1 MVNFRTYHENPRV
14 QAIADAVQNVVAV
27 MGACA
32 QSFLYL
38 WQSCGYLDHQT
49 SGKILN
55 REVSSSR
62 FSQEYLLSPQSQE
75 GPIYLRLSY
84 FWEIDVCFYQT
95 TGSWMSPIDKISWF
109 IHTLQSPS
117 IWLLYRQIE
126 HTFSSKLLM
135 NSRSW
140 RLNFQVSGSKMW
152 LDLLWLRYT

>member
-1 MVNFRTYHENPRV
+1 MEKFRGYHENPGV

-49 SGKILN
+49 PGNISHG
-55 REVSSSR
+55 EVSNSR

-95 TGSWMSPIDKISWF
+95 TGCWMSPIGKIGWF

-117 IWLLYRQIE
+117 LWIFYRQIE
-126 HTFSSKLLM
+126 YTFSSKLLM
-135 NSRSW
+135 NSTSW
-140 RLNFQVSGSKMW
+140 RLNLQVSGSNIW